1 MGAGFT
7 NIAISKDGDTMWT
20 SLLRACNDN
29 LKHRLRP
36 PRNIVDK
43 GIKKRKKIEWKYKIR
58 LPLTMLERT
67 PRGQSWAY
75 NFVRSLASG
84 VAYSVCQAAW
94 GNEKLGTA

>member
-1 MGAGFT
+1 
-7 NIAISKDGDTMWT
+7 
-20 SLLRACNDN
+20 
-29 LKHRLRP
+29 
-36 PRNIVDK
+36 
-43 GIKKRKKIEWKYKIR
+43 
-58 LPLTMLERT
+58 MLERT

>member
-1 MGAGFT
+1 MY
-7 NIAISKDGDTMWT
+7 DD
-20 SLLRACNDN
+20 

-43 GIKKRKKIEWKYKIR
+43 GKKGKKIEWKDKIG

-67 PRGQSWAY
+67 PRGQYWAY
-75 NFVRSLASG
+75 NFMRNLTSG
-84 VAYSVCQAAW
+84 VDYSVCQAAW